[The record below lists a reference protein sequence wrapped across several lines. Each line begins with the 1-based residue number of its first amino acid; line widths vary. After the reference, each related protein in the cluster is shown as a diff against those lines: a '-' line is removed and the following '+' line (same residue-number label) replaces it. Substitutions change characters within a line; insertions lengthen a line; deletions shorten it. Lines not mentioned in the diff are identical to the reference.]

1 MELLP
6 LPPGLEPA
14 AAAPHADPELTVM
27 HVVREA
33 VPLLGSGT
41 RVVAVGVG

>member
-14 AAAPHADPELTVM
+14 AAPHAGPELTVM